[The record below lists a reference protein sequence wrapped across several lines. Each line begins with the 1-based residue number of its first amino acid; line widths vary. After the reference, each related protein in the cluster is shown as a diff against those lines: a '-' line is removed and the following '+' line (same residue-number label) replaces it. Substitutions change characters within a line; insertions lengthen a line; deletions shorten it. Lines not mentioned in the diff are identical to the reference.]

1 MKRAAAIEKVVHKL
15 GLIKEDILR
24 GTKVSPLD
32 FLVLSEIFKFK
43 IDPKSNRFTAVCL
56 DEASKTNDPKKHLEV
71 IEDILEKEDEE
82 ENSEEEN
89 SEEEVNE
96 LIDFDGSMQSSKI
109 PPGTANVKTLS
120 SKKTTDDVVKSTRQA
135 GTWTGAGHYF
145 KRYYGES
152 IEENDL
158 SVTLGFDETQDMDA
172 EETIEY
178 FEKEHDMDTVE
189 AKDRAEG
196 MGKTEKLDKKGDNYQ
211 RLTEK
216 EKLKKISEDKVK
228 KMLEVILKSKSN
240 DGEFR
245 EQDDDYDQTGKD
257 LKKSELKMVKKFI
270 KLLKAGG
277 IKNDKSLCT
286 KIKQWWNE

>member
-1 MKRAAAIEKVVHKL
+1 MKRAAAIEKVVQKL
-15 GLIKEDILR
+15 SIIKEGLSNGND
-24 GTKVSPLD
+24 VSPLD

-43 IDPKSNRFTAVCL
+43 IEPKSHRFTAICL
-56 DEASKTNDPKKHLEV
+56 DEAAKTNDIKKHMRIV
-71 IEDILEKEDEE
+71 DDILEPDPEEDDS
-82 ENSEEEN
+82 NV
-89 SEEEVNE
+89 EEVNE

-172 EETIEY
+172 GETIDY
-178 FEKEHDMDTVE
+178 FEQEHDMDTEE
-189 AKDRAEG
+189 AEERAEG
-196 MGKTEKLDKKGDNYQ
+196 MGKTEKLDKKGENYQ

-216 EKLKKISEDKVK
+216 DRFKKLSEDKVK
-228 KMLEVILKSKSN
+228 KMLEVILNNKSK
-240 DGEFR
+240 DGEIR
-245 EQDDDYDQTGKD
+245 EQLPTISSTIIVS
-257 LKKSELKMVKKFI
+257 LIKKLI
-270 KLLKAGG
+270 KLLKAEG
-277 IKNDKSLCT
+277 ITDANSMCE
-286 KIKQWWNE
+286 KIKSYWDE

>member
-15 GLIKEDILR
+15 GLIKEDILK

-32 FLVLSEIFKFK
+32 FLTLSEIFKFR
-43 IDPKSNRFTAVCL
+43 IEPKSDRFTATCL
-56 DEASKTNDPKKHLEV
+56 YEAAKTNDSKKHLEV
-71 IEDILEKEDEE
+71 IEDILELEDEE
-82 ENSEEEN
+82 EQDQ
-89 SEEEVNE
+89 EEEVTE

-120 SKKTTDDVVKSTRQA
+120 SKKTTDDVVKTTRQA

-158 SVTLGFDETQDMDA
+158 SVTLGFDETKDMDA

-189 AKDRAEG
+189 AQERAEG
-196 MGKTEKLDKKGDNYQ
+196 LGKTEKLDKKGDNYQ

-245 EQDDDYDQTGKD
+245 EQDDDTTEKD
-257 LKKSELKMVKKFI
+257 LRKSELKMVKKFI
-270 KLLKAGG
+270 KLLKASG
-277 IKNDKSLCT
+277 IKDDKTLYA
-286 KIKQWWNE
+286 KIKKWWNE